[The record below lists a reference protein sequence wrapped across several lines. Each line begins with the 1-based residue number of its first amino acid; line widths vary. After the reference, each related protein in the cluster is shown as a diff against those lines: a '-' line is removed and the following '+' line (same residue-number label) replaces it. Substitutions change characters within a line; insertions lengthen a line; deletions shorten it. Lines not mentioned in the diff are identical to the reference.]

1 MNSTILARCIVFLY
15 LCVSTYA
22 APCDQMKSNGQKVTY
37 TGDDGT
43 EHVGCKSTL
52 AAAVT
57 ASTTS
62 QCSTGT
68 MSIWINNAAAA
79 TSIYDFILSTSTT
92 QGFTFNAD
100 IEAQDIIANK
110 LDVSSLQCD
119 KCVKST
125 SIADNVITLAK
136 MTSSSVN
143 SVKIVD
149 YSINYNDIANNAIR
163 TNAIL
168 DRAVTSNKIALGSI
182 TSSHLNYRP
191 SFSQPRNTYISNQLE
206 IYRHLYVGPQWWSGF
221 YVQTHYNSHQSG
233 WAAHVNVNGFMRIR
247 GYGIGFRSAGMS
259 YTLTYL
265 ARYMRSTGRDAIWG
279 NYYRLSLWTDRSIMS
294 KTFVGASDRRI
305 KKNITSIPDNVSLG
319 IIRKLDTKYY
329 HYIDEVSRGTNRTIG
344 FIAQDVREHIPEA
357 VSIMKNFIP
366 NEMRVIRPVWVQLPN
381 GNFTTTVDDLKS
393 EEPGKYRVMVDVKVN
408 GTTSES
414 EFQWM
419 TGNDGKTFESDIP
432 HEEVFLYGREVDDFH
447 AIDKQKIFA
456 VAYSALQQVDKIQQ
470 SLVEKVA
477 TLEATV
483 ASLTERLEALEAR

>member
-1 MNSTILARCIVFLY
+1 MNSTIFARCIVFLY
-15 LCVSTYA
+15 LCAHTYA
-22 APCDQMKSNGQKVTY
+22 ACENMAGGAVTY
-37 TGDDGT
+37 TGSDGT
-43 EHVGCKSTL
+43 THVGCKGTLKAVVKST
-52 AAAVT
+52 
-57 ASTTS
+57 STS
-62 QCSTGT
+62 QCANGELA
-68 MSIWINNAAAA
+68 IWINEAAGT
-79 TSIYDFILSTSTT
+79 TSIYDFILSTG
-92 QGFTFNAD
+92 QNANGFTFNAPISATKITGTDLD
-100 IEAQDIIANK
+100 I
-110 LDVSSLQCD
+110 VSLQCTD
-119 KCVKST
+119 CVKTS
-125 SIADNVITLAK
+125 SIADNAITLAQ
-136 MTSSSVN
+136 MTSNSVN

-182 TSSHLNYRP
+182 TSSHLNYVP
-191 SFSQPRNTYISNQLE
+191 TFSQPRNTYISNQLQ
-206 IYRHLYVGPQWWSGF
+206 IYRHLYVGPGNQF
-221 YVQTHYNSHQSG
+221 YVQSFNNWHQGG
-233 WAAHVNVNGFMRIR
+233 WAAQVQLNGFMRIR
-247 GYGIGFRSAGMS
+247 GYGIGFSSARMS

-265 ARYMRSTGRDAIWG
+265 HNWGRYTGRDAIWG

-408 GTTSES
+408 GTTSEN
-414 EFQWM
+414 EFEWM

-432 HEEVFLYGREVDDFH
+432 YEEVFLYGREVDDFH

>member
-1 MNSTILARCIVFLY
+1 MNSTIFARCIVFLY
-15 LCVSTYA
+15 LCAHTYA
-22 APCDQMKSNGQKVTY
+22 ACENMAGGAVTY
-37 TGDDGT
+37 TGSDGT
-43 EHVGCKSTL
+43 THVGCKGTLKAVVKST
-52 AAAVT
+52 
-57 ASTTS
+57 STS
-62 QCSTGT
+62 QCSNGELA
-68 MSIWINNAAAA
+68 IWINEAAAGQ
-79 TSIYDFILSTSTT
+79 SIYDFVLSSGVNTN
-92 QGFTFNAD
+92 GFTFNAP
-100 IEAQDIIANK
+100 ITATKITGTILSVTR
-110 LDVSSLQCD
+110 LDCTD
-119 KCVKST
+119 CVKT
-125 SIADNVITLAK
+125 DSIVDNAITLAQ
-136 MTSSSVN
+136 MSMN
-143 SVKIVD
+143 SVDSEQIVD
-149 YSINYNDIANNAIR
+149 SSINYNDISNGAIH
-163 TNAIL
+163 TNAIK
-168 DRAVTSNKIALGSI
+168 DGAVTGVKIAAGSI
-182 TSSHLNYRP
+182 TSSHLNYVP
-191 SFSQPRNTYISNQLE
+191 TFSQPSNTKISNQLE

-221 YVQTHYNSHQSG
+221 YVQTFHNWHQGG
-233 WAAHVNVNGFMRIR
+233 WAAQVQLNGFMRIR
-247 GYGIGFRSAGMS
+247 GYGIGFSSAGMS

-265 ARYMRSTGRDAIWG
+265 HSWGKYTGRDAIWG

-366 NEMRVIRPVWVQLPN
+366 NEMRVIHPVWVQLPN

-432 HEEVFLYGREVDDFH
+432 YEEVFLYGREVDDFH